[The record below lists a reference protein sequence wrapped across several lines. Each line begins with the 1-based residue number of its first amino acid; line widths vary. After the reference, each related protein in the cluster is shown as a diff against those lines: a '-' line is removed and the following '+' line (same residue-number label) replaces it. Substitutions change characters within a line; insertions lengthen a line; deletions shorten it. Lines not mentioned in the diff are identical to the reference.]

1 MIFISLAETELFCI
15 MTVINHTKGDFFIHM
30 MHLSTGAWGFI
41 WVLIVQ
47 LVLAIGIA
55 WIIVQWVK
63 FFSRE
68 QETGAPLDIAKERY
82 ASGEITKDE
91 LEEIKRNLE

>member
-1 MIFISLAETELFCI
+1 

-55 WIIVQWVK
+55 WIK
-63 FFSRE
+63 
-68 QETGAPLDIAKERY
+68 A
-82 ASGEITKDE
+82 AS
-91 LEEIKRNLE
+91 

>member
-1 MIFISLAETELFCI
+1 MTCWLFGEVRQMIFISLAQTELFCI

-55 WIIVQWVK
+55 WIK
-63 FFSRE
+63 
-68 QETGAPLDIAKERY
+68 A
-82 ASGEITKDE
+82 AS
-91 LEEIKRNLE
+91 

>member
-1 MIFISLAETELFCI
+1 MYSF
-15 MTVINHTKGDFFIHM
+15 D
-30 MHLSTGAWGFI
+30 WGFI

-63 FFSRE
+63 LFSKKK
-68 QETGAPLDIAKERY
+68 ETRPPLDIAKERY
-82 ASGEITKDE
+82 ARGEITKDE
-91 LEEIKRNLE
+91 LEEIKSNLEEL

>member
-1 MIFISLAETELFCI
+1 M
-15 MTVINHTKGDFFIHM
+15 VG
-30 MHLSTGAWGFI
+30 
-41 WVLIVQ
+41 
-47 LVLAIGIA
+47 GIA

-82 ASGEITKDE
+82 ASGEITKDG

>member
-1 MIFISLAETELFCI
+1 MYSF
-15 MTVINHTKGDFFIHM
+15 D
-30 MHLSTGAWGFI
+30 WGFI

-63 FFSRE
+63 LFSKKK
-68 QETGAPLDIAKERY
+68 ETRPPLDIAKERY
-82 ASGEITKDE
+82 AKGEITKEE
-91 LEEIKRNLE
+91 LDEIKRNLE

>member
-1 MIFISLAETELFCI
+1 
-15 MTVINHTKGDFFIHM
+15 M

-63 FFSRE
+63 YFSKKKDNRP
-68 QETGAPLDIAKERY
+68 PLDIAKERY
-82 ASGEITKDE
+82 AKGEITKAE

>member
-1 MIFISLAETELFCI
+1 MYSF
-15 MTVINHTKGDFFIHM
+15 D
-30 MHLSTGAWGFI
+30 WGFI

-63 FFSRE
+63 LFSKKK
-68 QETGAPLDIAKERY
+68 ETRPPLDIAKERY
-82 ASGEITKDE
+82 ARGEITKAE